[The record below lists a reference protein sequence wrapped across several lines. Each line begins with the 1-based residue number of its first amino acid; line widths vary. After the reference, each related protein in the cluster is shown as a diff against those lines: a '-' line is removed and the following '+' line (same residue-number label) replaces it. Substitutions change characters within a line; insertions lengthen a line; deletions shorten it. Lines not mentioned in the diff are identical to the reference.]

1 MIDFEV
7 LALRALGDEVRAFV
21 VDEIVPHE
29 GDPRLTSHGPND
41 DSRTELVDRARGAG
55 LLTIQAPCACGGR
68 GLSHIEQAVVYEA
81 AGWSTLGPVAMNCA
95 APDEGN
101 VMLLAKSADE
111 TRARD
116 FPCPGDR
123 RPAAFG
129 VRNDRAQR
137 GRLRCGTAAYRSG
150 LRRHRLQ
157 RRWVEVAHYRRPRRR
172 DLDRHGAR
180 PAERA
185 RCGRA
190 DALPGARRR
199 TRHRTRA
206 GHEFD
211 GPQLRRRQYRPL
223 LRLAPSAVLGQVGD
237 AFGYAQLRLIPARL
251 THRMRWLGVA
261 ERAQSIV
268 LQHTRTRTAFGR
280 PLAEHEGVSSMLANN
295 DIARRQ
301 CRLAI
306 WHTAWILDS
315 GPKDCHESPIAKAF
329 VSEEL
334 FKVADRWV
342 RVLGGIGI
350 TDETVIEMIFRDI
363 CGFRLYDGP
372 TEVHEYAIA
381 RTLLKPAEHPAS

>member
-1 MIDFEV
+1 
-7 LALRALGDEVRAFV
+7 
-21 VDEIVPHE
+21 
-29 GDPRLTSHGPND
+29 
-41 DSRTELVDRARGAG
+41 
-55 LLTIQAPCACGGR
+55 
-68 GLSHIEQAVVYEA
+68 
-81 AGWSTLGPVAMNCA
+81 
-95 APDEGN
+95 
-101 VMLLAKSADE
+101 
-111 TRARD
+111 
-116 FPCPGDR
+116 
-123 RPAAFG
+123 
-129 VRNDRAQR
+129 
-137 GRLRCGTAAYRSG
+137 
-150 LRRHRLQ
+150 
-157 RRWVEVAHYRRPRRR
+157 
-172 DLDRHGAR
+172 
-180 PAERA
+180 
-185 RCGRA
+185 
-190 DALPGARRR
+190 
-199 TRHRTRA
+199 
-206 GHEFD
+206 
-211 GPQLRRRQYRPL
+211 
-223 LRLAPSAVLGQVGD
+223 
-237 AFGYAQLRLIPARL
+237 
-251 THRMRWLGVA
+251 MRWLGVA